1 MNINLD
7 VISWQWSIII
17 LLFILFF
24 IYLFFGGG
32 EYEYLGLSPLEI
44 GFDASRHVKHSDKSE
59 REAEVV
65 SSEPIDNTPH
75 LPDLSKIPMM
85 PKKPM
90 EMKNR
95 FRSSSSM
102 SFDSFSV
109 GDLVES
115 IDESEESEIPGTP
128 GRGQALGGYACRTNG
143 FISKGEKLCKQALE
157 EIYGKPFYC
166 VRPDFLKNPET
177 GRNLELDLFNAE
189 LGIGCEY
196 DGKQHFQYPNSYHKT
211 YEDFINTVRR
221 DQFKVDT
228 CDANGVYLITVP
240 YNVPLTL
247 EAIKKYITYYLPE
260 NAHERQS

>member
-1 MNINLD
+1 MIINLD
-7 VISWQWSIII
+7 IISWQWSIII
-17 LLFILFF
+17 LILILFF

-44 GFDASRHVKHSDKSE
+44 GFDASRHVKHSDKNE

-75 LPDLSKIPMM
+75 IPDLSKIPIL
-85 PKKPM
+85 PKKPL
-90 EMKNR
+90 EIKNR

-102 SFDSFSV
+102 SFDSFSI

-115 IDESEESEIPGTP
+115 NESEEIPQSP
-128 GRGQALGGYACRTNG
+128 RSAALGGYACRTNG

-189 LGIGCEY
+189 LGVACEFN
-196 DGKQHFQYPNSYHKT
+196 GKSHYSYPNSYHKT
-211 YEDFINTVRR
+211 YEDFINAVRR
-221 DQFKVDT
+221 DQFKVDV
-228 CDANGVYLITVP
+228 CDTNNVYLISVP

-260 NAHERQS
+260 NAHLRH